1 MNKRKAKISL
11 KFIEQ
16 DEETLIGTGKIK
28 GDTSVASAG
37 MLVTAIGDYIEHGI
51 DLKTMVDMV
60 KHNYKLLMEI
70 REQQCGKDCKCN
82 KEKESK

>member
-1 MNKRKAKISL
+1 MNKRRAKISL
-11 KFIEQ
+11 KFIEK

-70 REQQCGKDCKCN
+70 KENETCKCC

>member
-70 REQQCGKDCKCN
+70 KENETCKCC